1 MTDFWSGWVILLS
14 VFTLAASLF
23 LFIYGLRVD
32 IPTQPDGT
40 SGHVWAHG
48 VLREGVRSLPVW
60 WIVIS
65 AIGFG
70 AAFVYLALYPGF
82 GAFKGVLGWTAHDE
96 LARDQAA
103 HRQVEAPLRER
114 VRGRTVESI
123 ATDPEALRAGGM
135 LFVENCAACH
145 GRNARGNVALGAPD
159 LTDDDWLYGG
169 DGKAI
174 LASILD
180 GRRGAMPAFA
190 GTLSSD
196 SILDVAHYVASL
208 SGIPS
213 DSLRAQLGK
222 PIFSNCAP
230 CHGADGKGNPALG
243 APNLTDAVWL
253 YGSTVPRAIAETI
266 TRGRNGVMP
275 AWRARLGDEA
285 ALLLAAWVYAQSH
298 RATVAA
304 R

>member
-1 MTDFWSGWVILLS
+1 
-14 VFTLAASLF
+14 
-23 LFIYGLRVD
+23 
-32 IPTQPDGT
+32 
-40 SGHVWAHG
+40 
-48 VLREGVRSLPVW
+48 
-60 WIVIS
+60 
-65 AIGFG
+65 
-70 AAFVYLALYPGF
+70 
-82 GAFKGVLGWTAHDE
+82 
-96 LARDQAA
+96 
-103 HRQVEAPLRER
+103 
-114 VRGRTVESI
+114 
-123 ATDPEALRAGGM
+123 
-135 LFVENCAACH
+135 
-145 GRNARGNVALGAPD
+145 
-159 LTDDDWLYGG
+159 
-169 DGKAI
+169 
-174 LASILD
+174 
-180 GRRGAMPAFA
+180 MPAFA